1 MIQESG
7 PERRGSASPQNGAL
21 SGLFQKIEEL
31 DRDIAAA
38 LQSSEARIPIAHQ
51 APSAFHRQLAE
62 ASRRL
67 ILAGERLAGVAEAR
81 GEANQQAT
89 VTERPGHDEAD
100 RSARLVADARAEAE
114 RIRADARRDAEAMLK
129 DAADHLAD
137 MATAYREA
145 VRDARLTVHRLAD
158 AVRRPIEPEPESSGS

>member
-21 SGLFQKIEEL
+21 SALLQKIDDL

-51 APSAFHRQLAE
+51 PARFHRQLAE

-67 ILAGERLAGVAEAR
+67 ILVGERLAGVAEAR